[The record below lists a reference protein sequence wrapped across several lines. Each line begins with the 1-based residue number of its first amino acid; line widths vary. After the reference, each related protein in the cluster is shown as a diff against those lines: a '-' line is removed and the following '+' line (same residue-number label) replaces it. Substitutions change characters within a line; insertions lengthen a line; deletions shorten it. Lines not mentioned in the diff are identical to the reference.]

1 MLATASCQK
10 HDAEVKQKKREC
22 NRQQVAKNT
31 AMKASEKKRM

>member
-22 NRQQVAKNT
+22 NRQQVVKNN
-31 AMKASEKKRM
+31 ALKANRKKRM